1 MQLWLA
7 SVPLG
12 LIIALL
18 LHPQF
23 WGWVGRHI
31 WWPLSTVLM
40 LLWHIMSQVLL
51 NTYVT
56 DGKRI
61 KKPFVW
67 LFSYVALSAG
77 YCVVRALLS
86 CSSLRIPRVSLHV
99 CGAGILSSA
108 GRCPALRSC
117 GAS

>member
-1 MQLWLA
+1 MSTCFVQLWLA
-7 SVPLG
+7 SVPIG
-12 LIIALL
+12 VIIGLL

-23 WGWVGRHI
+23 WSLMGKYI

-40 LLWHIMSQVLL
+40 LLWHIGTQVLL

-67 LFSYVALSAG
+67 LFTYVALSAG

-86 CSSLRIPRVSLHV
+86 ER
-99 CGAGILSSA
+99 LSA
-108 GRCPALRSC
+108 
-117 GAS
+117 